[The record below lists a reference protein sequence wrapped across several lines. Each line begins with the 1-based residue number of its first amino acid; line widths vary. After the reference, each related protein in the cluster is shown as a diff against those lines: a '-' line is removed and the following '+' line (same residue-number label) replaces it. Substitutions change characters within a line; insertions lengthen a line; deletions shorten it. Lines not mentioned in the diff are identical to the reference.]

1 MTDRPISFTL
11 PLIRRL
17 RAGAVSQLRRPAG
30 IFDRCQPGERLWI
43 REPFR
48 FDAAFDRLA
57 PTQILRQFPSA
68 DIHFDADGD
77 PSTRFGVRRFARVL
91 PRAAH
96 RSHLVIRSMRQAR
109 LRDLTEA
116 DCQAEGYPDCV
127 AFAAAW
133 DAHNAPTKHSITGDR
148 VSWAD
153 NPRVVVIAFD
163 RVEVPIDY
171 QTRSMS

>member
-11 PLIRRL
+11 PLVRRL
-17 RAGAVSQLRRPAG
+17 RTIAISQLRRPAG

-48 FDAAFDRLA
+48 FDAAFDHLA
-57 PTQILRQFPSA
+57 PNQVLRFSPSA

-77 PSTRFGVRRFARVL
+77 PAPRFGARRFARVL

-96 RSHLVIRSMRQAR
+96 RAHLVIRSTRQAR
-109 LRDLTEA
+109 LQDLTEA
-116 DCQAEGYPDCV
+116 DCHAEGYPDCA
-127 AFAAAW
+127 AFAKAW
-133 DAHNAPTKHSITGDR
+133 DAHNAPAKHSITGDR

-163 RVEVPIDY
+163 RIEAPIGA
-171 QTRSMS
+171 QLGTVS